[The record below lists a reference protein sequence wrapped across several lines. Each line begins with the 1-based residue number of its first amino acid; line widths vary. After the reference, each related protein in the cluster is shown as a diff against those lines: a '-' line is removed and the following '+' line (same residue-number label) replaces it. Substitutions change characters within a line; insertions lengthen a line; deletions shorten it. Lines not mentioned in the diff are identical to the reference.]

1 MYTRQLDEKDF
12 KDFYTLAYKALIERN
27 DIGTDFDQAHFTVI
41 IKNILVN
48 RQHITIGLFDQ
59 DIMCGFAILMI
70 ERMPYNNDLIGV
82 FDLVHTDT
90 AHRNIADVQMM
101 LDTCYDKIK
110 NTAIKK
116 LALNEK
122 NVVLDGE
129 KKRILL
135 TKNNFMIPSINWER
149 NL

>member
-82 FDLVHTDT
+82 FSVESEEV
-90 AHRNIADVQMM
+90 NIF
-101 LDTCYDKIK
+101 DKSDELIIK
-110 NTAIKK
+110 I
-116 LALNEK
+116 LQ
-122 NVVLDGE
+122 VL
-129 KKRILL
+129 
-135 TKNNFMIPSINWER
+135 
-149 NL
+149 